1 MYWILLITPVLSL
14 HAYEH
19 TDIELSSGTAISTSI
34 YKGDGEHLL
43 LWLPSERGM
52 RGDYQPVAMDL
63 AALGLDVWAVDLH
76 KSYMVPESRSSMDEF
91 DRKDLLLLLEHAKE
105 RGFSALT
112 FMADGRGAV
121 LALEAARLWQNT
133 HPNSTF
139 LKGYVFV
146 TPHLLASSPEAGESA
161 QYKSIASETI
171 LPVYQIQPEYAT
183 KYARSA
189 EIADVLMQGGSQ
201 VFTHLLKGV
210 AGGFYMR
217 PEADLTPDD
226 LKAKAELPDMI
237 VRALGLMKTV
247 KIPVRKTTSTI
258 KVQAE
263 PEDIPVFEG
272 RTLKPFTGD
281 PEPPALRLLSLTG
294 QERRVQDYRGKI
306 VLLNFWA
313 SWCGP
318 CAKEI
323 PSLSRLV
330 EKLKNRPFEVVTV
343 NIGEDETHIKNFI
356 KDLPVNFEILLD
368 RDGQAV
374 RDWNVY
380 AYPSNFLLDKSGK
393 VTHAYRGALEWD
405 SQEVVNL
412 IERQL

>member
-1 MYWILLITPVLSL
+1 MAEDEAGLQMIKAFSTGMGRGLLGWVCLFFSL
-14 HAYEH
+14 NAPAYQQ
-19 TDIELSSGTAISTSI
+19 TDIELDSGSAISTAV
-34 YKGDGEHLL
+34 YKGDGQHLL

-63 AALGLDVWAVDLH
+63 AALGLDVWALDLH

-91 DRKDLLLLLEHAKE
+91 DREDLLLILEYAKAE
-105 RGFSALT
+105 GFAGLT

-121 LALEAARLWQNT
+121 LALEAARLWQQA
-133 HPNSTF
+133 HPDSPF

-146 TPHLLASSPEAGESA
+146 TPHLLVSSPEAGEAA

-171 LPVYQIQPEYAT
+171 LPVYLIQPEYST
-183 KYARSA
+183 KYARSQ
-189 EIADVLMQGGSQ
+189 EIAEVLGTGGSQ

-217 PEADLTPDD
+217 PEADLNALD
-226 LKAKAELPDMI
+226 LQAKADLPET
-237 VRALGLMKTV
+237 VLRAMSLMKTA
-247 KIPVRKTTSTI
+247 KIPARKHDSTL
-258 KVQAE
+258 VVE
-263 PEDIPVFEG
+263 SDTPEQPVFEG
-272 RTLKPFTGD
+272 QTLKPFGGE
-281 PEPPALRLLSLTG
+281 PEPAPLQLQALSG
-294 QERRVQDYRGKI
+294 QEKRLEDYRGKV

-330 EKLKNRPFEVVTV
+330 EKLKDRPFEVVTV
-343 NIGEDETHIKNFI
+343 NIGEDESHIKAFI

-380 AYPSNFLLDKSGK
+380 AYPSNFLIDKTG
-393 VTHAYRGALEWD
+393 
-405 SQEVVNL
+405 
-412 IERQL
+412 